1 MSILS
6 LITLL
11 LLAGLQCLRRWFIAA
26 SRPSR
31 GYRLPPRIGHR
42 HRHSPQKPAWLKHEI
57 LRLKALMPQAGCR
70 TIADICNRRFAA
82 SRHVTVGKTFV
93 HQTLQRHGYEIQ
105 VLRRRLKH
113 ARPMDVPRNLI
124 WALDLTGKTDAE
136 GCLHALLGVLD
147 HGSRTL
153 LHLHALRDKT
163 ARTLIACLYEIIRAH
178 GKPKVIR
185 TDNAA
190 IFTSREF
197 RLGLQRLGVRHQRT
211 DPDCPWQNGRIERL
225 FGTLKQKLDQWQ
237 VSDFSQLNHD
247 LGLFRRWYNHVRPHQ
262 NLDGRA
268 PAEAW
273 NGTDPYTTKP
283 RREYWFEAWDGLLA
297 GYLLI

>member
-6 LITLL
+6 LITML
-11 LLAGLQCLRRWFIAA
+11 LLAGFHRLRRWFVAA

-31 GYRLPPRIGHR
+31 GYKLPPRLGNR
-42 HRHSPQKPAWLKHEI
+42 HRHSPQKPDWLKHEI

-93 HQTLQRHGYEIQ
+93 HQTLQRHDYEIQ

-113 ARPMDVPRNLI
+113 ARPMEVPRNLI
-124 WALDLTGKTDAE
+124 WGLDLSGKTDAE
-136 GCLHALLGVLD
+136 GCLHSLLGVLD
-147 HGSRTL
+147 HGSRAL

-163 ARTLIACLYEIIRAH
+163 ARTLIACLHEVVLAH

-185 TDNAA
+185 TDNEA

-197 RLGLQRLGVRHQRT
+197 RLGLQRLGIRHQRT
-211 DPDCPWQNGRIERL
+211 DPGCPWQNGRIERL
-225 FGTLKQKLDQWQ
+225 FGTLKQKLDQWP
-237 VSDFSQLNHD
+237 VSGFTQLNHD
-247 LGLFRRWYNHVRPHQ
+247 LDLFRRWYNHVRPHQ
-262 NLDGRA
+262 NLDGRT

-273 NGTDPYTTKP
+273 NGTDPYKTKP
-283 RREYWFEAWDGLLA
+283 RREYWFEAWGGLLT
-297 GYLLI
+297 GYLLT